1 MYLDMKLS
9 LSYSSFHLWSSKN
22 KTTFLQE
29 ALKKK
34 RCISV
39 TSLSLRILSLKQNAF
54 LQSVCFSEIL
64 QKYKAK
70 ELYKIKCHEKNDQQA
85 RAYDRGEKKKEK
97 DVARTRRFKEI
108 EQGASKKLKDSIGKT
123 LLHPERS

>member
-1 MYLDMKLS
+1 M
-9 LSYSSFHLWSSKN
+9 
-22 KTTFLQE
+22 
-29 ALKKK
+29 
-34 RCISV
+34 
-39 TSLSLRILSLKQNAF
+39 
-54 LQSVCFSEIL
+54 QSVCFSEIL